1 METFLGGILVL
12 GVAILNTKN
21 DFLKGNVL
29 LQAQTPKIFP
39 PMGGGGF
46 SASQNSSTKF
56 SNLVQKKGGF
66 FFNVFFFCS
75 LTYGIWYF

>member
-29 LQAQTPKIFP
+29 LQAQTPKISP
-39 PMGGGGF
+39 RWGGGVQPVEIQVPN
-46 SASQNSSTKF
+46 SQF
-56 SNLVQKKGGF
+56 LPPPPKKGG
-66 FFNVFFFCS
+66 V
-75 LTYGIWYF
+75 GGEHVWYFIATQTK